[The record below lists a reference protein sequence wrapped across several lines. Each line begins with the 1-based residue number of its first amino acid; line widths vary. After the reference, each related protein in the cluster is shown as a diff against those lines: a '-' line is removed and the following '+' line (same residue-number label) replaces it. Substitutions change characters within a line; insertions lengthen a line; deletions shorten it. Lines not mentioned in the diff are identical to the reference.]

1 MTRPAETRQRII
13 SAVLRIIGD
22 DGVAGVTNRRI
33 AQEAGVSLGSITYHF
48 ATQQDLLR
56 ESLRHFVTEET
67 KRFGELAK
75 ENQTECADLA
85 EVVEIVGQVA
95 EATRTD
101 SERIAPYELYLHAGR
116 DPELRAAA
124 AECFAAYD
132 RLAATVLRSIGVK
145 DADQVAT
152 AVVGM
157 VMGLKLRSLATG
169 AGTEDLVNG
178 LLMLAKGAREADYA
192 READHRG
199 DRTADLPGE
208 PATPPSG
215 SVTA

>member
-33 AQEAGVSLGSITYHF
+33 AQEAGVSLGSVTYHF

-56 ESLRHFVTEET
+56 ESMRHFVAEET
-67 KRFGELAK
+67 RRFGELAN
-75 ENQTECADLA
+75 ENRARCADLVEVA
-85 EVVEIVGQVA
+85 EVVGQVA
-95 EATRTD
+95 DATPAD

-132 RLAATVLRSIGVK
+132 KLAATVLASIGVQ
-145 DADQVAT
+145 DPDQVAG

-157 VMGLKLRSLATG
+157 VMGLKLRALATG
-169 AGTEDLVNG
+169 SGTEDLVDG
-178 LLMLAKGAREADYA
+178 LMALAEGATA
-192 READHRG
+192 RSHR
-199 DRTADLPGE
+199 
-208 PATPPSG
+208 
-215 SVTA
+215 

>member
-13 SAVLRIIGD
+13 SAVLRIVGD
-22 DGVAGVTNRRI
+22 DGIAGVTNRRI
-33 AQEAGVSLGSITYHF
+33 AQEAGVSLGSVTYHF

-56 ESLRHFVTEET
+56 ESLRYFVTEET

-75 ENQTECADLA
+75 ENSTECADLA

-101 SERIAPYELYLHAGR
+101 SERLAPYELYLHAGR

-132 RLAATVLRSIGVK
+132 RLAATVLTSIGVK
-145 DADQVAT
+145 DADQVAS

-157 VMGLKLRSLATG
+157 VMGLKLRALATG
-169 AGTEDLVNG
+169 SGTEDLVDG
-178 LLMLAKGAREADYA
+178 LVLLARGAVRE
-192 READHRG
+192 
-199 DRTADLPGE
+199 
-208 PATPPSG
+208 
-215 SVTA
+215 